1 MQQPI
6 KGGSH
11 MQRSVLFLAI
21 GCSVIASL
29 ALVVMSTSSTRA
41 EEPAKVELKLD
52 PGTAVVLKKEVNGMP
67 ANTKLISTPSFVDYT
82 LDPVVDGIK
91 KRKELGWQ
99 ECSWA
104 SEENGLPHGIEIQF
118 GMPQRGGRFQVTW
131 AYDIYNAD
139 GGKWWISRDYVIQV
153 KEKAADE
160 WKTVFTVKNNQS
172 VVGCYPLPNES
183 IGFLRIYQLP
193 GGGHPE
199 RSDIMWVGQ
208 VELLD

>member
-1 MQQPI
+1 
-6 KGGSH
+6 
-11 MQRSVLFLAI
+11 MQRSARFLTI

-29 ALVVMSTSSTRA
+29 ALVAMSTGLTRA
-41 EEPAKVELKLD
+41 EEPAKVELKLA
-52 PGTAVVLKKEVNGMP
+52 PSTAVVLKKEVNGMP
-67 ANTKLISTPSFVDYT
+67 ANTQLISTPSFEDYT
-82 LDPVVDGIK
+82 LAPVVDGIK

-104 SEENGLPHGIEIQF
+104 SKEDELPHGIEIQF
-118 GMPQRGGRFQVTW
+118 GTPQRGGRFQVTW

-160 WKTVFTVKNNQS
+160 WKTVLTVKNNQS

-183 IGFLRIYQLP
+183 MGFLRICQLP

-199 RSDIMWVGQ
+199 RPNLMWVGQ